1 MATHAV
7 QYYAHT
13 AHCACVERALYRRL
27 ARVTIGCHDT
37 IVMKTIEMIRGQ
49 RLRPQRG
56 RRGEAGPELGVVGP
70 IAVVVVVVGP
80 WH

>member
-13 AHCACVERALYRRL
+13 AHQAREERALYRRL
-27 ARVTIGCHDT
+27 ARVTIGCHET
-37 IVMKTIEMIRGQ
+37 VVMKTIEMIRGQ
-49 RLRPQRG
+49 RPRPQRG
-56 RRGEAGPELGVVGP
+56 RRDEAGPEFVVVGP
-70 IAVVVVVVGP
+70 IAVAVVVGP

>member
-13 AHCACVERALYRRL
+13 AHQAREELALYRRL
-27 ARVTIGCHDT
+27 ARVTIGCHET

-49 RLRPQRG
+49 RPRPQRG
-56 RRGEAGPELGVVGP
+56 RRGEAGPEIRVVGP
-70 IAVVVVVVGP
+70 IAVAVVVGP

>member
-7 QYYAHT
+7 QYYART
-13 AHCACVERALYRRL
+13 AHQARVERALYWRL

-37 IVMKTIEMIRGQ
+37 IVMKTIVMIRGQ
-49 RLRPQRG
+49 RPRPQRG
-56 RRGEAGPELGVVGP
+56 RRGEAGPELGVVVGP
-70 IAVVVVVVGP
+70 IAVVVVGP

>member
-13 AHCACVERALYRRL
+13 AHQAREERALYRRL
-27 ARVTIGCHDT
+27 ARVTIGCHET
-37 IVMKTIEMIRGQ
+37 VVMKTIEMIRGQ
-49 RLRPQRG
+49 RPRPQRG
-56 RRGEAGPELGVVGP
+56 RRGEAGPEFVVVGP
-70 IAVVVVVVGP
+70 IAVAVVVGP